1 MEEVEKYLKKLG
13 YEENDIKE
21 IVNSYP
27 LRGFYPETVLNNIK
41 RNYDFLISIGYSQE
55 DIIKMTKTLPSIY
68 GYSIENMKQK
78 IEALKELGYNQEEII
93 KMTKVL
99 PAIYSLS
106 IENMKQK
113 IEYLKELGYSQED
126 IIKMTKT
133 LPSIYSHS
141 IENIKQKIENLK
153 ELGYSQEDVIKMT
166 KVFPSIYSLSIENMK
181 QKIEDLK
188 KLGYSQEDVIKMT
201 KVSPSIYGLSIENI
215 KQKVEFYDSIKLH
228 SLAIIAP
235 KALMQSTALSYAR
248 YMFYKEK
255 GINIDETNYKK
266 LFMDQ
271 KKFEKQYGEGKKE
284 LLERYNYRD
293 YLESLD
299 KRKGIKST
307 QELGQETI
315 KEQGNTEQL
324 DNIEREQ
331 KVQQQALAD
340 KTQETK

>member
-27 LRGFYPETVLNNIK
+27 LRGCYPETVLNNIK

-78 IEALKELGYNQEEII
+78 IEALKELEYSQEEII
-93 KMTKVL
+93 KMTKAL
-99 PAIYSLS
+99 P
-106 IENMKQK
+106 
-113 IEYLKELGYSQED
+113 
-126 IIKMTKT
+126 T
-133 LPSIYSHS
+133 
-141 IENIKQKIENLK
+141 
-153 ELGYSQEDVIKMT
+153 
-166 KVFPSIYSLSIENMK
+166 
-181 QKIEDLK
+181 
-188 KLGYSQEDVIKMT
+188 
-201 KVSPSIYGLSIENI
+201 IYGYSIENI

-255 GINIDETNYKK
+255 GINIDETNYNK
-266 LFMDQ
+266 LFISQ
-271 KKFEKQYGEGKKE
+271 KKFEKQYGVEKRE

-293 YLESLD
+293 YLENLD
-299 KRKGIKST
+299 KRQGTKST

-315 KEQGNTEQL
+315 KEQGNTALL
-324 DNIEREQ
+324 DNIEGKQ
-331 KVQQQALAD
+331 KVQQKILSD
-340 KTQETK
+340 KTKETK